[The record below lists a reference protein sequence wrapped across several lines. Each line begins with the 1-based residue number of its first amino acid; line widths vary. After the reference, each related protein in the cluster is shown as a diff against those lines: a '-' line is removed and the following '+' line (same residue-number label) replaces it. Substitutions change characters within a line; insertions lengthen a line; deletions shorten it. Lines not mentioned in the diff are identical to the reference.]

1 MPKRILVVDDDA
13 SSRTGLQALL
23 ERQGYRV
30 ETAATG
36 ADALERVRS
45 FRPSVV
51 LADLVMPGMD
61 GLELL
66 QNLQEE
72 APFTVAILLTGQ
84 GTIETAVKA
93 MKAGAYDYLTKPVDL
108 GHLIPLLE
116 KAVDRGRIGREVA
129 LLRRQSGTGD
139 RPVLLG
145 RSAAMQAVLQQIKQ
159 AAPGTAPVFILGE
172 SGTGKE
178 LVARTLH
185 ALSPRARAAFVGV
198 NCAAIPES
206 LLESEIFGH
215 EKGAFTGALERR
227 IGCFEMADGGTLLL
241 DEVAEMATSV
251 QAKFLRVLEEGTF
264 RRIGGKTEI
273 EVDVRVIAATNQ
285 DPETAVRDGKLR
297 ADLFYRLNVFPIS
310 LPPLRNRREDIA
322 LLAEAC
328 LADSAARNGRGT
340 MTITPEALQLLQRHT
355 WPGNVRELRNVI
367 ERAVLLTSGQTIEPS
382 HLPAALGETAP
393 DSNTASM
400 LTLPMGITVDEAEK
414 ALILK
419 SLELAGHNKT
429 RAAAILGISVKTL
442 HNKLVS
448 YQSSRGHGEKKT
460 TNRFLAPFDSSTCSA
475 CGGSVGDRD
484 GIVQD
489 VASERV
495 SGPRV

>member
-13 SSRTGLQALL
+13 ASRTGLQALL
-23 ERQGYRV
+23 ERHGYRV
-30 ETAATG
+30 EAAATG
-36 ADALERVRS
+36 ADALEKARS
-45 FRPSVV
+45 FRPTVV

-66 QNLQEE
+66 RNLQDE
-72 APFTVAILLTGQ
+72 APFAVTILLTGQ
-84 GTIETAVKA
+84 GTIETAVQA

-108 GHLIPLLE
+108 GHLTLLLE

-145 RSAAMQAVLQQIKQ
+145 RSAAIQAVLQQIEQ
-159 AAPGTAPVFILGE
+159 AAPGTAPVLILGE

-241 DEVAEMATSV
+241 DEVAEMHPTV
-251 QAKFLRVLEEGTF
+251 QAKFLRVLEEGTI

-273 EVDVRVIAATNQ
+273 QVDVRVVAATNQ
-285 DPETAVRDGKLR
+285 DPEAAVRDGKLR
-297 ADLFYRLNVFPIS
+297 ADLFYRLNVFPIA
-310 LPPLRNRREDIA
+310 LPPLRDHPEDIA
-322 LLAEAC
+322 PLAEAF
-328 LADSAARNGRGT
+328 LGDSAARNGRAP
-340 MTITPEALQLLQRHT
+340 MAISPAALHFLQRYT

-367 ERAVLLTSGQTIEPS
+367 ERAVLLAGGEIIEPS
-382 HLPAALGETAP
+382 HLPEALRETPQAPTTAP
-393 DSNTASM
+393 T
-400 LTLPMGITVDEAEK
+400 LTLSLGITVEEAER

-442 HNKLVS
+442 HNKLVR
-448 YQSSRGHGEKKT
+448 YQGTAEPRGEASDEASSSRPT
-460 TNRFLAPFDSSTCSA
+460 
-475 CGGSVGDRD
+475 
-484 GIVQD
+484 
-489 VASERV
+489 
-495 SGPRV
+495 